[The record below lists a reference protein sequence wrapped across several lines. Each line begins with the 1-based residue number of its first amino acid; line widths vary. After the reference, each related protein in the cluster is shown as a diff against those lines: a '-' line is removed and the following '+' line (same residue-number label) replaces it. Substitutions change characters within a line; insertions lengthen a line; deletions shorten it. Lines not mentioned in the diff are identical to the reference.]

1 MEQVIV
7 YEKVTTWLRHTIG
20 VENVNSKQEA
30 IDKVINCY
38 KSGRDPW
45 TEDRMCVLDTEEQY
59 DTEETMTVEENGG
72 CSTIEIVDKS
82 GQVVWGNGKVC

>member
-20 VENVNSKQEA
+20 IENVNSKQEA

-38 KSGRDPW
+38 KLNKDPW
-45 TEDRMCVLDTEEQY
+45 NEDDVWILDTEEQY
-59 DTEETMTVEENGG
+59 ETEEPMTVEENGG
-72 CSTIEIVDKS
+72 YSTIEITDKP
-82 GQVVWGNGKVC
+82 GQVVWDNGKVC